1 MVSCVFV
8 LLLKDTGSSMKRTG
22 IVSALY
28 SVPQVPTT
36 HLSLW
41 GSVQTGGIG
50 MNHTFLLLFV
60 IPICYSL
67 ININNCVP
75 ILICEYLGSR
85 RQRREISAPQGFPSL
100 MWKAEHTYMKGH
112 KNKYQ
117 AIHNT
122 QIYVQRSLTDSNA
135 GNLISKIR
143 DIFPTALLTPFI
155 RLKEQI
161 ISNILKA
168 IFTYQK

>member
-1 MVSCVFV
+1 
-8 LLLKDTGSSMKRTG
+8 
-22 IVSALY
+22 
-28 SVPQVPTT
+28 
-36 HLSLW
+36 
-41 GSVQTGGIG
+41 
-50 MNHTFLLLFV
+50 
-60 IPICYSL
+60 
-67 ININNCVP
+67 
-75 ILICEYLGSR
+75 
-85 RQRREISAPQGFPSL
+85 